1 MRPFR
6 ALLSYE
12 EAKAVIDRHIEAIK
26 RVETV
31 PIDEAAG
38 RVLAKD
44 FTAMMDVPPFNRA
57 SMDGYA
63 VRAKDTFGAGQ
74 FKPRIL
80 EVIGETHAGEKPTKR
95 VSVNTCLMISTG
107 AMMPA
112 GADSVVMVEDTER
125 DGGKVKIFKA
135 VVPGSNVGKQGEDI
149 KAGAAVLKADT
160 MLDAGKIG
168 VIASQGLTEI
178 SVYEKPRIAVL
189 PTGEEV
195 VPGGKKLKLGQL
207 YDINS
212 HTIASIVSENGGSP
226 VRIGIA
232 GDTLEELKKTIREA
246 LKYDMIVLSGGS
258 SVGTRDL
265 LVDVIEGWGH
275 ILFHGIQ
282 IKPGKPT
289 IFAMLP
295 STSFDNAQG
304 RSLRAGEG
312 KPLIGMPGY
321 PTSCLINAYLFLL
334 PSVRKMARLPPRK
347 GDTVHA
353 KLSRRMPLSTGR
365 RQFLT
370 VKVIGD
376 EAVPVFKESGA
387 ITSTAEADGYI
398 ELAENIDLL
407 EKGDPVTVT
416 LF

>member
-12 EAKAVIDRHIEAIK
+12 EAKAIIDRHIEAVTRI
-26 RVETV
+26 VTV
-31 PIDEAAG
+31 PIDDAIG

-44 FTAMMDVPPFNRA
+44 FIASMDVPPFSRA

-80 EVIGETHAGEKPTKR
+80 EVIGEIHAGEKPTKR
-95 VSVNTCLMISTG
+95 VSTGTCLQISTG
-107 AMMPA
+107 AMMPV
-112 GADSVVMVEDTER
+112 GADAVVMVEDTER
-125 DGGKVKIFKA
+125 DGDKVKIFKA
-135 VVPGSNVGKQGEDI
+135 IVPGANVGKQGEDI
-149 KAGAAVLKADT
+149 KAGMAVLKAGT
-160 MLDAGKIG
+160 LLDAGKIG
-168 VIASQGLTEI
+168 VTASQGLTKL
-178 SVYEKPRIAVL
+178 SVYEKPKIAIL

-212 HTIASIVSENGGSP
+212 HTIASVVSENGGSP

-232 GDTLEELKKTIREA
+232 GDTLEELKTTISEA
-246 LKYDMIVLSGGS
+246 LKYDMVVLSGGS

-265 LVDVIEGWGH
+265 LVDVIEGWGLV
-275 ILFHGIQ
+275 LFHGIQ
-282 IKPGKPT
+282 IRPGKPT
-289 IFAMLP
+289 IFAMIE
-295 STSFDNAQG
+295 D
-304 RSLRAGEG
+304 
-312 KPLIGMPGY
+312 KPIMGMPGY

-334 PSVRKMARLPPRK
+334 PSVRRMAHLLPRK
-347 GDTVHA
+347 GDTVKA

-370 VKVIGD
+370 VKLVGN

-387 ITSTAEADGYI
+387 ITSIAEADGYI